1 MKLFYIAV
9 MALSLGGCA
18 STAGTTCFS
27 SKPVSPFA
35 IISTEV
41 SEKELASFEKT
52 TESIIEETS
61 EKKEFYGLTPIKKIS
76 GIESANFNNEK
87 LALTLL
93 DKGLFEQYSAPVENV
108 LQKTYYNAHP
118 VRVLFGTVFSGGL
131 IWLIAPTKASHLA
144 FGCTEQFLISTKPN
158 ESLKVKTGKSDWQ
171 PIQKSHRILVSGFN
185 KDYEFAVENKGRP
198 NQVEIDLSSAILNTE
213 LTKNT
218 NLKVACLDCD
228 LLGSEEQNIYK
239 DSKTNI
245 SLTHDFRSIK
255 ESLAESQKVRHA
267 EEERIK
273 IEQIKR
279 DIEESKLRALQA
291 KEDLKSERQKQGVP
305 LDGFKNQCKELGFK
319 VGSTDFGNC
328 VLQLNEIK

>member
-1 MKLFYIAV
+1 VKLFYVAV
-9 MALSLGGCA
+9 MVLSLSGCA
-18 STAGTTCFS
+18 STNTKDQYTDSCEHFS
-27 SKPVSPFA
+27 KDNQWGKNTRED
-35 IISTEV
+35 IEV
-41 SEKELASFEKT
+41 IKV
-52 TESIIEETS
+52 ETS
-61 EKKEFYGLTPIKKIS
+61 KKSEFYELTPSKVFS
-76 GIESANFNNEK
+76 GIKSANLNNVY
-87 LALTLL
+87 LTLTMT
-93 DKGLFEQYSAPVENV
+93 DSGLFEQYSAPVIDTMKQNQYE
-108 LQKTYYNAHP
+108 AHRFTGTFTP
-118 VRVLFGTVFSGGL
+118 IGIIVWLFNPKLMNDYT
-131 IWLIAPTKASHLA
+131 
-144 FGCTEQFLISTKPN
+144 FGCTTRNLMSTEPDTTR
-158 ESLKVKTGKSDWQ
+158 KVKTGKSEWRDV
-171 PIQKSHRILVSGFN
+171 QKSHRILVSGFN

-228 LLGSEEQNIYK
+228 LLGPEEQSIYK
-239 DSKTNI
+239 DSKMNI

-273 IEQIKR
+273 IEQVKR